1 MWLHTSGCSHSF
13 QIDSTWTQ
21 KGLQLGFLLI
31 PHHVFLTQTLRSL
44 GCTFPFLSSSQDT
57 LLFRE
62 SSPKDFGSFFVCFFF
77 SQDYTSWPYLAD
89 LLVWL
94 VKSALIFLSIM
105 SFKTLILSSTCREFW
120 SILFCY
126 VHQWYVL
133 SVIIV
138 FIVAVTDASTQEDL
152 SEFNAGKS
160 HSFCR
165 LIFAGI
171 SAFYPGQFLLYW

>member
-21 KGLQLGFLLI
+21 KGLQLGFSLDSA
-31 PHHVFLTQTLRSL
+31 PRSSHTDSQIS
-44 GCTFPFLSSSQDT
+44 GMYLSFS
-57 LLFRE
+57 LFIARY
-62 SSPKDFGSFFVCFFF
+62 SFFVK
-77 SQDYTSWPYLAD
+77 PYLAD

-94 VKSALIFLSIM
+94 AKSALIFLSII

-120 SILFCY
+120 STLFCY

-133 SVIIV
+133 GVITV

-152 SEFNAGKS
+152 SEFNAGKN

-165 LIFAGI
+165 LVFAGI